1 MMSKMKTGMYILDLI
16 VVVGSAL
23 TLLWL
28 VGYIQPLVIAPVD
41 GLVTGNASLVF
52 SFEKADRLY
61 ISTSRDF
68 SDAQAITG
76 ENEKI
81 SLSPGTYYWKVE
93 GLGESE
99 IRMLTILDS
108 VALEVRRH
116 DGGIEVVNVGRETI
130 KFHRIIKYLD
140 LQKFTPPINYLN
152 SSIMSSHF
160 QSNTIQYSQ
169 HPDFTLPQPLNLPI
183 IRTRTKRN
191 LFILPRDSLRIRKI
205 TRSRNIQT
213 ISLLKAKHQTRIP
226 RYQTI
231 NRSNNERLY
240 IPYQPE
246 QSQRTSH
253 YHYQIQYIHARFH
266 FTHHSAKLDTN
277 TIVEFLALGGSFGGT
292 STYKSISTLSC
303 ASE

>member
-116 DGGIEVVNVGRETI
+116 DGGIEVVNVGSET
-130 KFHRIIKYLD
+130 
-140 LQKFTPPINYLN
+140 LN
-152 SSIMSSHF
+152 VEVFDNAVKVDSFNVTNEDSVISSGDMAIG
-160 QSNTIQYSQ
+160 
-169 HPDFTLPQPLNLPI
+169 
-183 IRTRTKRN
+183 
-191 LFILPRDSLRIRKI
+191 RK
-205 TRSRNIQT
+205 Q
-213 ISLLKAKHQTRIP
+213 
-226 RYQTI
+226 
-231 NRSNNERLY
+231 
-240 IPYQPE
+240 
-246 QSQRTSH
+246 
-253 YHYQIQYIHARFH
+253 
-266 FTHHSAKLDTN
+266 
-277 TIVEFLALGGSFGGT
+277 
-292 STYKSISTLSC
+292 
-303 ASE
+303 